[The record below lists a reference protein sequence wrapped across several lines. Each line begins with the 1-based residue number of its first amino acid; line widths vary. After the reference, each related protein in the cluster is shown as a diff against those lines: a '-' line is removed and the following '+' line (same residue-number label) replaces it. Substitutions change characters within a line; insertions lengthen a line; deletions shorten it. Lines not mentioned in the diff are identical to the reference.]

1 MILQIGNGAVI
12 PDCDNTTYI
21 EMEYFRFKP
30 SISDDVVKASI
41 VISHAGKKFP
51 ELSCCS
57 SYLSVS
63 SYSEDGSRNSSKAVD
78 YLKGGGV
85 NCILLKNLS
94 VLRCV
99 SYLDFLRPGDKNN
112 NKFSLF
118 NFSLSK
124 PSAWL
129 HIGKYYRLRL

>member
-51 ELSCCS
+51 ELSCWS

-78 YLKGGGV
+78 YLKGGGGKLYSTEKLV
-85 NCILLKNLS
+85 RFT
-94 VLRCV
+94 VRE
-99 SYLDFLRPGDKNN
+99 
-112 NKFSLF
+112 LF
-118 NFSLSK
+118 
-124 PSAWL
+124 
-129 HIGKYYRLRL
+129 RLPPTWR